1 MSEPERLRQLLCRLR
16 LGPLHGVPADL
27 LREPQSGTRPA
38 VGLVAHYPRVQQV
51 YLGNYPPLAVFRLL
65 PLAVLWLVAAQVA
78 GLEAWLLTI
87 AAAPWW
93 RAAVQQVLGPAAWI
107 AALAVLFLAAL
118 NLRRQFAWSRSLLA
132 LDLNELRHAAPEG
145 PRQVPW
151 SRVYTAGWG
160 AGHWV
165 RVELE
170 DGGVL
175 LWRVPVPER
184 ELLIQIMR
192 ELMRHH
198 YRDLHGLEPVP
209 ADSDTDRAGKGPT
222 SC

>member
-1 MSEPERLRQLLCRLR
+1 MQPVSEPERLRQLLCRLR
-16 LGPLHGVPADL
+16 RGPLHEVPADL
-27 LREPQSGTRPA
+27 LREPQPGTRPA
-38 VGLVAHYPRVQQV
+38 VRLVAYYPKVRQV
-51 YLGNYPPLAVFRLL
+51 YLESFPPLAVFTVFRLL
-65 PLAVLWLVAAQVA
+65 PVAVLWLVAAQLTE
-78 GLEAWLLTI
+78 LEAWLLTV

-93 RAAVQQVLGPAAWI
+93 QAAVQLVLGPAAWI
-107 AALAVLFLAAL
+107 VVLTVLLLAAL
-118 NLRRQFAWSRSLLA
+118 NLRRQFAWARNLLA

-151 SRVYTAGWG
+151 NRVYTAGWG
-160 AGHWV
+160 IWHWV
-165 RVELE
+165 HVELE

-198 YRDLHGLEPVP
+198 YRDLHGLEP
-209 ADSDTDRAGKGPT
+209 AGTHGGKP
-222 SC
+222 